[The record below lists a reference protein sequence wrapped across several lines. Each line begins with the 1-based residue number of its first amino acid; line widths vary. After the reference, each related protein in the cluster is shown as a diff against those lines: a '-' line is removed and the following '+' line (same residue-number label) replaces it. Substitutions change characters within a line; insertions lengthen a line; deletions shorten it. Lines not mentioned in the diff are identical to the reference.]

1 MPLQGDMR
9 LAASNQQQ
17 GRVIDDPPTGR
28 STRQSTSR
36 AAGASLAVPQPT
48 GNSLLQH
55 TLRPGSV
62 RTPLAQDRFQG
73 SPHGLPQGYVE
84 SPLSSGAQSIRPLRL
99 LEEQVLHYSHRFN
112 EIGLLT
118 KLISRTKTVV
128 NPLLVERQ
136 YFCAQTR

>member
-28 STRQSTSR
+28 TTRQSTSR

-55 TLRPGSV
+55 TLRPDSA
-62 RTPLAQDRFQG
+62 RTPLAQDRFQD
-73 SPHGLPQGYVE
+73 SPHGLQGYVE
-84 SPLSSGAQSIRPLRL
+84 SPLSSGAQSIRPLGL
-99 LEEQVLHYSHRFN
+99 LEEQVLHYSTRFN
-112 EIGLLT
+112 EIPDWNLKFQGAANELRCQLD
-118 KLISRTKTVV
+118 
-128 NPLLVERQ
+128 
-136 YFCAQTR
+136 QT